1 MEKMKYTYVL
11 YTTIYKDEQKY
22 VTSIYKKTFFEYI
35 NNALNEN
42 RRNVKNVIMF
52 RKRYG

>member
-1 MEKMKYTYVL
+1 MEKNEIHL

-22 VTSIYKKTFFEYI
+22 VTSINKNFFFEYI